1 MSPDASA
8 NPLIQF
14 FPFILIFAIFF
25 FIVILPEKRKQAE
38 HKAKL
43 AKLQKNDQVITTSGI
58 HGTIVNT
65 KDATVVVRVDDN
77 VKIEF
82 DREAIA
88 VVKNTSDTPAK
99 RAA

>member
-1 MSPDASA
+1 MSADPSS
-8 NPLIQF
+8 NLLIQF

-88 VVKNTSDTPAK
+88 VVKNPNETPAK
-99 RAA
+99 RVA